1 MQGAPRWDSC
11 VAVAVRV
18 EGVLRTTS
26 ALCGQGGRRSSSWRG
41 VLMPRSDAEED
52 GVFQK

>member
-18 EGVLRTTS
+18 EGVLRATS
-26 ALCGQGGRRSSSWRG
+26 ALCGQGGRRPSSWRG